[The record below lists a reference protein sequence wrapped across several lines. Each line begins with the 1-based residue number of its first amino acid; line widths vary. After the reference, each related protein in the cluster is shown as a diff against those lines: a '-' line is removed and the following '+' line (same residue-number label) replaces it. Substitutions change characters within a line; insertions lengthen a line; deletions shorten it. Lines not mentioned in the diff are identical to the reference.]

1 MDNINYKNALYIS
14 NKKMSEII
22 WLKKREELHIRNN
35 KFIFETYKLYD
46 RILYNK
52 ISCIQ
57 IM

>member
-1 MDNINYKNALYIS
+1 MDNINHKNAFYIS
-14 NKKMSEII
+14 NKKMSEINC
-22 WLKKREELHIRNN
+22 LKKGEELHIRND